1 MKLNK
6 FAAVLAVTAMALGAI
21 AGAYADDA
29 SAPEEGHVV
38 DRQSF
43 EHYLALFNQ
52 KNPAAFEK
60 YYAPNV
66 RMSNGGLVFNSIPEV
81 EAHYRKIWGAMD
93 EKVNLEEFLFD
104 GKTLAVQLLVT
115 FDVPRD
121 AANTPFGPLRKGER
135 FQFHGPIFYKLNDQG
150 KFTDIKV
157 GYYSFSR
164 TTDGVTH
171 SMGMPH

>member
-21 AGAYADDA
+21 AGAYAADA

-81 EAHYRKIWGAMD
+81 EAHYRKIWGRW
-93 EKVNLEEFLFD
+93 
-104 GKTLAVQLLVT
+104 TRRST
-115 FDVPRD
+115 
-121 AANTPFGPLRKGER
+121 
-135 FQFHGPIFYKLNDQG
+135 
-150 KFTDIKV
+150 
-157 GYYSFSR
+157 SR
-164 TTDGVTH
+164 SSS
-171 SMGMPH
+171 SMARPSPCNCS

>member
-6 FAAVLAVTAMALGAI
+6 FAAVLAVTAMALGASV
-21 AGAYADDA
+21 GAYASNTA
-29 SAPEEGHVV
+29 TQGEGRVV

-52 KNPAAFEK
+52 KDPSAFET

-66 RMSNGGLVFNSIPEV
+66 RMSNGGLVFNGISEV
-81 EAHYRKIWGAMD
+81 EAHYSKIWGAM
-93 EKVNLEEFLFD
+93 EEQVIVEEFLFD
-104 GKTLAVQLLVT
+104 GKTLAVQLHT
-115 FDVPRD
+115 IFNVPRD
-121 AANTPFGPLRKGER
+121 MANTPFGPIRKGER
-135 FQFHGPIFYKLNDQG
+135 FDYHGPVFYKLNDEG

-157 GYYSFSR
+157 GYYNFSR

-171 SMGMPH
+171 TMGMPH